1 MARRIS
7 LSRIV
12 WDELQPYEGRLGKS
26 LRTALVCVLVVAMA
40 MSQQVP
46 EAALSCY
53 LVFFASRDNAGSGLL
68 IAIGLIFAASFGIL
82 LGVGFLMLAADEPM
96 LRLGLMALFTFGGMF
111 LSQATRAGSVAATVG
126 FVFAFVMTLYD
137 FIPLPELLVRA
148 LTWMW
153 VVVFFP
159 MAFLILMNATIG
171 RNPARLARNGIAA
184 KLDAVA
190 GLLAGQDG
198 ARASADQLL
207 AANPEQLET
216 YLKMGKLLSLL
227 RGDKALRLG
236 EMAEASTQ
244 LLLVARS
251 VERPQDWSALAP
263 QVKQLADAVRGDR
276 LLAVMPAFDIDI
288 AGSADARAL
297 QPALDAAAR
306 PLLENHVPQPP
317 QHGSKQTS
325 MLAPDAFT
333 NPVYTQFALKVLL
346 AVYITYFIY
355 TAFDWFEIHTAMIT
369 CFYVA
374 LGSTGETLHKSTLR
388 IVGCLIGAAM
398 GIASIYFLMP
408 HMTDIG
414 QLLLL
419 VGAGSLI
426 AAWVANGSSR
436 IEYMGWQMALAFFLC
451 VLHGFGPTLDINVAI
466 DRIIGILIGNVVV
479 AVIFSSLWPV
489 SVGPAIAGGLAK
501 ALDVMRSTLVRGP
514 RPGET
519 AAIAPTIAEARR
531 LDELS
536 GFEIRRVRLRYK
548 LLEHSA
554 DIAPAIEKAS
564 APFALLEAGRANG
577 LALHG
582 APRCVN
588 AATLGYETAVATFL
602 EQASLAILAPDKQ
615 AVATVWQA
623 HGRTEAAL
631 ERLERLVR
639 RPWPKRTRWWREL
652 DETMTLYRRIARGLD
667 DLVEAAR

>member
-1 MARRIS
+1 
-7 LSRIV
+7 
-12 WDELQPYEGRLGKS
+12 
-26 LRTALVCVLVVAMA
+26 
-40 MSQQVP
+40 
-46 EAALSCY
+46 
-53 LVFFASRDNAGSGLL
+53 
-68 IAIGLIFAASFGIL
+68 
-82 LGVGFLMLAADEPM
+82 
-96 LRLGLMALFTFGGMF
+96 
-111 LSQATRAGSVAATVG
+111 
-126 FVFAFVMTLYD
+126 
-137 FIPLPELLVRA
+137 
-148 LTWMW
+148 
-153 VVVFFP
+153 
-159 MAFLILMNATIG
+159 
-171 RNPARLARNGIAA
+171 
-184 KLDAVA
+184 
-190 GLLAGQDG
+190 
-198 ARASADQLL
+198 
-207 AANPEQLET
+207 
-216 YLKMGKLLSLL
+216 
-227 RGDKALRLG
+227 
-236 EMAEASTQ
+236 
-244 LLLVARS
+244 
-251 VERPQDWSALAP
+251 
-263 QVKQLADAVRGDR
+263 
-276 LLAVMPAFDIDI
+276 
-288 AGSADARAL
+288 
-297 QPALDAAAR
+297 
-306 PLLENHVPQPP
+306 
-317 QHGSKQTS
+317 
-325 MLAPDAFT
+325 
-333 NPVYTQFALKVLL
+333 
-346 AVYITYFIY
+346 
-355 TAFDWFEIHTAMIT
+355 
-369 CFYVA
+369 
-374 LGSTGETLHKSTLR
+374 
-388 IVGCLIGAAM
+388 
-398 GIASIYFLMP
+398 
-408 HMTDIG
+408 
-414 QLLLL
+414 
-419 VGAGSLI
+419 
-426 AAWVANGSSR
+426 
-436 IEYMGWQMALAFFLC
+436 MALAFFLC

-489 SVGPAIAGGLAK
+489 SVGPASAGGLAK

>member
-1 MARRIS
+1 
-7 LSRIV
+7 
-12 WDELQPYEGRLGKS
+12 
-26 LRTALVCVLVVAMA
+26 
-40 MSQQVP
+40 
-46 EAALSCY
+46 
-53 LVFFASRDNAGSGLL
+53 
-68 IAIGLIFAASFGIL
+68 
-82 LGVGFLMLAADEPM
+82 
-96 LRLGLMALFTFGGMF
+96 
-111 LSQATRAGSVAATVG
+111 
-126 FVFAFVMTLYD
+126 
-137 FIPLPELLVRA
+137 
-148 LTWMW
+148 
-153 VVVFFP
+153 
-159 MAFLILMNATIG
+159 
-171 RNPARLARNGIAA
+171 
-184 KLDAVA
+184 
-190 GLLAGQDG
+190 
-198 ARASADQLL
+198 
-207 AANPEQLET
+207 
-216 YLKMGKLLSLL
+216 
-227 RGDKALRLG
+227 
-236 EMAEASTQ
+236 
-244 LLLVARS
+244 
-251 VERPQDWSALAP
+251 
-263 QVKQLADAVRGDR
+263 
-276 LLAVMPAFDIDI
+276 
-288 AGSADARAL
+288 
-297 QPALDAAAR
+297 
-306 PLLENHVPQPP
+306 
-317 QHGSKQTS
+317 

-374 LGSTGETLHKSTLR
+374 LGSAGETLHKSTLR

-419 VGAGSLI
+419 VGAGSLV

-451 VLHGFGPTLDINVAI
+451 ILHGYGPSLDVNVAI

-489 SVGPAIAGGLAK
+489 SVGPSIANGLAR
-501 ALDVMRSTLVRGP
+501 ALDAMRAALLGRP
-514 RPGET
+514 RADT
-519 AAIAPTIAEARR
+519 ASIAPAVAEARR

-536 GFEIRRVRLRYK
+536 NFEIHRVRQRYK

-554 DIAPAIEKAS
+554 EIAPAIERAS
-564 APFALLEAGRANG
+564 ASFALLEAGRANG
-577 LALHG
+577 LALRG

-588 AATLGYETAVATFL
+588 AATLGYETAVAAFL
-602 EQASLAILAPDKQ
+602 EQASLAILSPDKQ

-652 DETMTLYRRIARGLD
+652 DETMTLYRRIASGLD